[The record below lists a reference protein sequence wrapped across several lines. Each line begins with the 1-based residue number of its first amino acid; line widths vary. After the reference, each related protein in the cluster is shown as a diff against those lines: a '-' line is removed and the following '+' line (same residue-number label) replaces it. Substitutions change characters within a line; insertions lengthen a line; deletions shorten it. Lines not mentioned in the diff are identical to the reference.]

1 MLWNSL
7 FGYLMGGVNNAMYI
21 SDILI
26 HSETEEEHLRH
37 VKQVL
42 ATLEKHSMLAKIK
55 KSECFQTSVEFL

>member
-26 HSETEEEHLRH
+26 HSETEEEHCWSSEIGRAH
-37 VKQVL
+37 V
-42 ATLEKHSMLAKIK
+42 
-55 KSECFQTSVEFL
+55 